1 MNMLYVFSGEK
12 LVGMQDVSAWPVEM
26 ITASRRALLMIGRTA
41 EVSDKGR
48 ATCCVC
54 FADLG
59 ERELPAGHITHGYCE
74 SCLTKEAN
82 KIQVMEVK

>member
-1 MNMLYVFSGEK
+1 MNMLYVFRGEK
-12 LVGMQDVSAWPVEM
+12 LVGMQDVTSWPVEM

-59 ERELPAGHITHGYCE
+59 ERELPAGQITHGYCD
-74 SCLTKEAN
+74 SCLAAEAD
-82 KIQVMEVK
+82 KIGIVIN